1 MGFRR
6 YSFENISEHK
16 RTIYIVIGI
25 ILAIG
30 IGVFLYFLFSG
41 KVGVPDL
48 KMVSGTEYISNEQG
62 QIIVRL
68 QDSSGVSITDAHCI
82 VSLLYPDKSYF
93 FIDREMTQTTVPGNY
108 YTSFITPETEGI
120 YEEYIRCTV
129 IRNGNERTMQVSSS
143 FHVSTGL
150 NLIVEVSRSQR
161 EQYVA
166 LVQRLNDLDNNLT
179 ERINSVDARV
189 YGVQNYIDN
198 NVMNEFDNVS
208 NQFNTVNGKINDIN
222 VSISDSMNGIEGRL
236 NTTML
241 TNFSE
246 LYSKFKSSYNA
257 MANVFDMNNP

>member
-1 MGFRR
+1 MMFKSHMRDNL
-6 YSFENISEHK
+6 SDK
-16 RTIYIVIGI
+16 RIYLVIGI
-25 ILAIG
+25 ILLLAIG
-30 IGVFLYFLFSG
+30 IFLIFYFKGRGVAS
-41 KVGVPDL
+41 DL

-68 QDSSGVSITDAHCI
+68 QDSKGISITDANCI
-82 VSLLYPDKSYF
+82 VSLLYPDKSF
-93 FIDREMTQTTVPGNY
+93 FFVDREMSPTTVAGNY
-108 YTSFITPETEGI
+108 YVSFVTPETEGI
-120 YEEYIRCTV
+120 YEESVRCTV
-129 IRNGNERTMQVSSS
+129 IRNGTPRTLQISSS

-161 EQYVA
+161 EQYIA

-189 YGVQNYIDN
+189 FGVQNYIDN
-198 NVMNEFDNVS
+198 NVMAEFNNV
-208 NQFNTVNGKINDIN
+208 NTQFGEVNLKINDIN

-246 LYSKFKSSYNA
+246 LYQKFKSSYNA
-257 MANVFDMNNP
+257 MANVFDINNP

>member
-1 MGFRR
+1 
-6 YSFENISEHK
+6 
-16 RTIYIVIGI
+16 
-25 ILAIG
+25 
-30 IGVFLYFLFSG
+30 LFNG
-41 KVGVPDL
+41 RVGSPEL

-62 QIIVRL
+62 QVIVRL
-68 QDSSGVSITDAHCI
+68 QDSTGTSITDASCV

-93 FIDREMTQTTVPGNY
+93 FVDREMNPTSVPGNY
-108 YTSFITPETEGI
+108 YISFITPEKEGI
-120 YEEYIRCTV
+120 YEEYIKCIV
-129 IRNGNERTMQVSSS
+129 IRNGNPNTLQISSS

-198 NVMNEFDNVS
+198 NVMQEFNNVS
-208 NQFNTVNGKINDIN
+208 NQFGVVNSKINDIN

-236 NTTML
+236 NTTMI

-257 MANVFDMNNP
+257 MANVFDMNYP

>member
-1 MGFRR
+1 MMFRSHMR
-6 YSFENISEHK
+6 ENLSDK
-16 RTIYIVIGI
+16 RIYFVIGI
-25 ILAIG
+25 ILLLAIG
-30 IGVFLYFLFSG
+30 TFLFFYFKG
-41 KVGVPDL
+41 RGVASDL

-68 QDSSGVSITDAHCI
+68 QDSKGISITDANCI
-82 VSLLYPDKSYF
+82 VSLLYPDKSF
-93 FIDREMTQTTVPGNY
+93 FFVDREMISTTVPGNY
-108 YTSFITPETEGI
+108 YVSFITPENEGI

-129 IRNGNERTMQVSSS
+129 IRNGTPRLLQVSSS

-166 LVQRLNDLDNNLT
+166 LVQRLNDLDSNLT
-179 ERINSVDARV
+179 ERINTVDARV

-198 NVMNEFDNVS
+198 NIMNEFSNV
-208 NQFNTVNGKINDIN
+208 NTQFGSVNSKINDIN

-246 LYSKFKSSYNA
+246 LYQKFKSSYNA
-257 MANVFDMNNP
+257 MANVFDINNP